1 MSKFV
6 PPNLTFGAKIRIGL
20 LVFVLILPFLPFMTD
35 YLLHIAILIFLY
47 MILALGLNIVPGF
60 NGLLDLGYVG
70 FYGIGAYTSG
80 LLTYH
85 FGLSYWVIIPLA
97 FINGAIWGILL
108 GAPTLRLTGDYFAIA
123 TFGFSE
129 LVVLFLTNEIWLTR
143 GPLGL
148 PGIDVV
154 SIDLTLFGGPKW
166 EFVGELPYYY
176 LAIVMVLATVFVM
189 YRIQDSRLGRAWFAI
204 RDDEV
209 AAVSCGIKLLAYKVI
224 AFAISA
230 AFGAVGGS
238 FFARW
243 MTFLS
248 PDMFKF
254 WESFLILCMIVLGG
268 MGNIWG
274 VMIGAVMLVSLSEI
288 LREVLP
294 LLGLP
299 VDATLSLDPD
309 ELENLG
315 SVVAE
320 RRKNPDERE
329 DAFEVG
335 QDRRAWA
342 QTMPATTHQSRRPT
356 MESFKYII
364 IGGGLAGGDIQPAAV
379 FRGDVGCRRRR
390 LRRIRNG
397 GCGPCR
403 SPS

>member
-1 MSKFV
+1 MGKLRLQ
-6 PPNLTFGAKIRIGL
+6 NLTRGGKIRIGL
-20 LVFVLILPFLPFMTD
+20 LALALILPFLPFISD
-35 YLLHIAILIFLY
+35 YVLHIAILVLLY

-85 FGLSYWVIIPLA
+85 LGLSFWVIIPLA

-108 GAPTLRLTGDYFAIA
+108 GAPTLRLTGDYFAIV

-166 EFVGELPYYY
+166 EFIGELPYYY
-176 LAIVMVLATVFVM
+176 LAIVMVLVTVFVM

-209 AAVSCGIKLLAYKVI
+209 AAVSCGINLLVYKVI

-274 VMIGAVMLVSLSEI
+274 VMIGALVLVSMSEV
-288 LREVLP
+288 LREILP

-299 VDATLSLDPD
+299 V
-309 ELENLG
+309 
-315 SVVAE
+315 
-320 RRKNPDERE
+320 
-329 DAFEVG
+329 
-335 QDRRAWA
+335 
-342 QTMPATTHQSRRPT
+342 QSRFLAFGLIMVLMMRYRP
-356 MESFKYII
+356 
-364 IGGGLAGGDIQPAAV
+364 AGIMPIAAV
-379 FRGDVGCRRRR
+379 AAKMRAGRVKRKKVKTTVG
-390 LRRIRNG
+390 IEQ
-397 GCGPCR
+397 
-403 SPS
+403 

>member
-1 MSKFV
+1 
-6 PPNLTFGAKIRIGL
+6 
-20 LVFVLILPFLPFMTD
+20 
-35 YLLHIAILIFLY
+35 
-47 MILALGLNIVPGF
+47 
-60 NGLLDLGYVG
+60 
-70 FYGIGAYTSG
+70 
-80 LLTYH
+80 
-85 FGLSYWVIIPLA
+85 VIIPLA

-108 GAPTLRLTGDYFAIA
+108 GAPTLRLTGDYFAIV

-129 LVVLFLTNEIWLTR
+129 LVVLFLSNEIWLTR

-154 SIDLTLFGGPKW
+154 SIDLSLFGGPKW

-176 LAIVMVLATVFVM
+176 LAIVMVLVTVFVM

-209 AAVSCGIKLLAYKVI
+209 AAVSCGINLLTYKVI

-243 MTFLS
+243 VTFLS

-274 VMIGAVMLVSLSEI
+274 VMIGALVLVSLSEV
-288 LREVLP
+288 LRELLP

-299 VDATLSLDPD
+299 VNVRFLAFGLIMVLMMRYRPAG
-309 ELENLG
+309 LMPIPA
-315 SVVAE
+315 VAAKM
-320 RRKNPDERE
+320 RAGRVKRKK
-329 DAFEVG
+329 V
-335 QDRRAWA
+335 
-342 QTMPATTHQSRRPT
+342 
-356 MESFKYII
+356 K
-364 IGGGLAGGDIQPAAV
+364 AAV
-379 FRGDVGCRRRR
+379 GMKQ
-390 LRRIRNG
+390 
-397 GCGPCR
+397 
-403 SPS
+403 

>member
-1 MSKFV
+1 MRIGKR
-6 PPNLTFGAKIRIGL
+6 LTMTRGDKIRIAL
-20 LVFVLILPFLPFMTD
+20 LILALILPLLPFVTG
-35 YLLHIAILIFLY
+35 YVLHIVILIYLY

-97 FINGAIWGILL
+97 FMNGALWGILL
-108 GAPTLRLTGDYFAIA
+108 GAPTLRLTGDYFAIV

-148 PGIDVV
+148 PGIDPV
-154 SIDLTLFGGPKW
+154 SLDLSWLGGPKY
-166 EFVGELPYYY
+166 EFTGEVPYYY
-176 LAIVMVLATVFVM
+176 LIIAMVLVVVFVM
-189 YRIQDSRLGRAWFAI
+189 IRIQDSRLGRAWFAI

-209 AAVSCGIKLLAYKVI
+209 AAVSCGVNLLTYKVI

-243 MTFLS
+243 VTFLS

-254 WESFLILCMIVLGG
+254 WESFLVLCMIVLGG

-274 VMIGAVMLVSLSEI
+274 VMLGAAVLVSLSEV
-288 LREVLP
+288 LRELLP

-299 VDATLSLDPD
+299 VEVRFLAFGLIMVLMMRYRPAGLMPIPAVAAKMKAGMVKRKRT
-309 ELENLG
+309 
-315 SVVAE
+315 SVA
-320 RRKNPDERE
+320 
-329 DAFEVG
+329 VG
-335 QDRRAWA
+335 IN
-342 QTMPATTHQSRRPT
+342 
-356 MESFKYII
+356 K
-364 IGGGLAGGDIQPAAV
+364 
-379 FRGDVGCRRRR
+379 
-390 LRRIRNG
+390 
-397 GCGPCR
+397 
-403 SPS
+403 

>member
-1 MSKFV
+1 MGKKVLQSAYNTSKV
-6 PPNLTFGAKIRIGL
+6 ALQKTSLSAKIRIGL
-20 LVFVLILPFLPFMTD
+20 LILALALPLLPFMSE
-35 YLLHIAILIFLY
+35 YILHIVILIFLY

-80 LLTYH
+80 LLTVH
-85 FGLSYWVIIPLA
+85 FGLSYWLIIPLA

-108 GAPTLRLTGDYFAIA
+108 GAPTLRLTGDYFAIV

-154 SIDLTLFGGPKW
+154 SIDLTFIGGPKW
-166 EFVGELPYYY
+166 EFIGELPYYY
-176 LAIVMVLATVFVM
+176 LALIMVLVTLFVM
-189 YRIQDSRLGRAWFAI
+189 NRIQDSRLGRAWFAI

-209 AAVSCGIKLLAYKVI
+209 AAVSCGINLLAYKVI

-243 MTFLS
+243 VTFLS

-274 VMIGAVMLVSLSEI
+274 VMLGAAVLVSLSEV
-288 LREVLP
+288 LRELLP

-299 VDATLSLDPD
+299 VEGRFLAFGLIMVLMMRYRPAG
-309 ELENLG
+309 LMPIPA
-315 SVVAE
+315 VAAQMRAGRIK
-320 RRKNPDERE
+320 RRKVKPT
-329 DAFEVG
+329 VG
-335 QDRRAWA
+335 
-342 QTMPATTHQSRRPT
+342 M
-356 MESFKYII
+356 KK
-364 IGGGLAGGDIQPAAV
+364 
-379 FRGDVGCRRRR
+379 
-390 LRRIRNG
+390 
-397 GCGPCR
+397 
-403 SPS
+403 